1 MAGPN
6 SCLVSSSLSKLQ
18 ALNGLFA
25 IYKESGP
32 TSADVLNRLKRA
44 LLMGNT
50 PKSESTILSF
60 TKAKR

>member
-6 SCLVSSSLSKLQ
+6 SSLVPSSLSKLQ

-25 IYKESGP
+25 IYKESGS

-44 LLMGNT
+44 LLKGNT
-50 PKSESTILSF
+50 PKSESTILLFMIS
-60 TKAKR
+60 

>member
-6 SCLVSSSLSKLQ
+6 SSLVLSSLSKLQ

-25 IYKESGP
+25 IYKESGS
-32 TSADVLNRLKRA
+32 TSADALNRLKRA
-44 LLMGNT
+44 LLKGNT

-60 TKAKR
+60 MKS